1 MKLIDKKLAN
11 LKAAQERGSY
21 TLCPRC
27 GRDTMK
33 HPNTDAAEYKAY
45 GNSVA
50 VPCVFFILSGIV
62 WASRK
67 EESE

>member
-33 HPNTDAAEYKAY
+33 HQLYTNA
-45 GNSVA
+45 
-50 VPCVFFILSGIV
+50 LSG
-62 WASRK
+62 SRTSWSAMSAAWMK
-67 EESE
+67 RSWHS